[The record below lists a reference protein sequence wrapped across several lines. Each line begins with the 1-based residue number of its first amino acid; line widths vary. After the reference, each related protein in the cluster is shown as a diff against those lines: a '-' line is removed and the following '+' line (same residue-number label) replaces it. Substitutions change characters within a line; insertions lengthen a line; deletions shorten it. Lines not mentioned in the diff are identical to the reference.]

1 MIEPWRC
8 PSCETWMAPGITE
21 HRCEGDGGVP
31 AKTSTSPAGPAG
43 LAATVTTTPT
53 GSVITYT
60 WPSTTTVNVHGSV
73 VSERDLM
80 RAVQRASR
88 WGR

>member
-1 MIEPWRC
+1 MTEPWQC
-8 PSCETWMAPGITE
+8 PSCKTWMAPGITE

-31 AKTSTSPAGPAG
+31 AVPVIGPTFG
-43 LAATVTTTPT
+43 
-53 GSVITYT
+53 
-60 WPSTTTVNVHGSV
+60 PSTTTSSTATEVTHIHVHGSA

-88 WGR
+88 WNRS

>member
-1 MIEPWRC
+1 MTEPWQC

-31 AKTSTSPAGPAG
+31 AITSTPPDGPWPW
-43 LAATVTTTPT
+43 AATVTTTPT
-53 GSVITYT
+53 ESVITYM

-73 VSERDLM
+73 MTERALM
-80 RAVQRASR
+80 AAVQRASR